1 MKISIITVCY
11 NSEKNIKDTL
21 ESVLKQTYK
30 NYEYILVDGK
40 SQDNT
45 LKIIKKYEKKFK
57 GKLKYI
63 SENDKGIYDAMNKG
77 IKLSTGDIVGL
88 INSDDILANS
98 FVFEKIIKEFEKKKC
113 AGVYGDLVFM
123 DESLKSPVRNFIAY
137 PYKKN
142 ITWHPPHPTLYLKK
156 EVYNKIGKFNLK
168 YKICAD
174 LDFMTRIIKKN
185 YTFSY
190 IREYLVIMRTGGV
203 STNGLKGYY
212 KNFKEANKVLK
223 KNHIRFYYIIN
234 ILRILKTFKQGLSAK
249 LFKNKILEKLKQES
263 KSQVK

>member
-98 FVFEKIIKEFEKKKC
+98 FVFEKII
-113 AGVYGDLVFM
+113 
-123 DESLKSPVRNFIAY
+123 S
-137 PYKKN
+137 
-142 ITWHPPHPTLYLKK
+142 
-156 EVYNKIGKFNLK
+156 
-168 YKICAD
+168 
-174 LDFMTRIIKKN
+174 
-185 YTFSY
+185 
-190 IREYLVIMRTGGV
+190 GG
-203 STNGLKGYY
+203 
-212 KNFKEANKVLK
+212 
-223 KNHIRFYYIIN
+223 I
-234 ILRILKTFKQGLSAK
+234 
-249 LFKNKILEKLKQES
+249 
-263 KSQVK
+263 